1 MQGVSGRAKILIAV
15 AVGTM
20 LAGICGAI
28 AYGYFSVSQDC
39 REWVDGHGYRL
50 VHDDWWAKN
59 RGCVASTAAGDEVTH
74 SEGLASKA
82 LGWVWQLAIFAA
94 GALPTAIILA
104 LFAFRWRDNPAVDP

>member
-1 MQGVSGRAKILIAV
+1 MSGRAKMLIAI
-15 AVGTM
+15 AAAAM

-28 AYGYFSVSQDC
+28 AYGYWGTSQDC
-39 REWVDGHGYRL
+39 RDWVAANGYRL
-50 VHDDWWAKN
+50 TRDEWWAKT
-59 RGCVASTAAGDEVTH
+59 RGCAARTPAGDEVIH

-104 LFAFRWRDNPAVDP
+104 LFAFRWRGDSLGGKP